1 LTDLDV
7 SSKAMEVAFIN
18 SKGFGGNNATAVVL
32 SAEKAN
38 AMLANRH
45 SDGFAEYLKKREI
58 TRSEAAQYAAR
69 ADAAELNVIY
79 RFGEPL
85 IDEAA
90 VQISETGMSI
100 PGFDC
105 EVQFNLENS
114 WQDMQKT
121 D

>member
-1 LTDLDV
+1 
-7 SSKAMEVAFIN
+7 MEVAFIN

-38 AMLANRH
+38 SMLANRY
-45 SDGFAEYLKKREI
+45 SDGFPEYLEKREK
-58 TRSEAAQYAAR
+58 TRAEAAKYAAQ

-79 RFGEPL
+79 RFGEAL
-85 IDEAA
+85 VDEAA
-90 VQISETGMSI
+90 VQLSETGILI
-100 PGFDC
+100 PGF
-105 EVQFNLENS
+105 EHEIQFNLENS